1 MKEGR
6 LKNSNAILQGEF
18 RQRIDLHIVEV
29 IYNNIHVRDTITGE

>member
-6 LKNSNAILQGEF
+6 LKNPNAILQGEF

-29 IYNNIHVRDTITGE
+29 EITYVIL